1 MSRGIPWLTE
11 STQPK
16 LAIHCGDT
24 TSCQE
29 LSELRLSLPLQLLLV
44 LGLIVPLFTE
54 GETDM
59 EAQVLPTLVLA
70 SCPGWLLHTEF

>member
-1 MSRGIPWLTE
+1 MSKRIPWLTE
-11 STQPK
+11 PTDSK

-29 LSELRLSLPLQLLLV
+29 LSELHLSLPLQLLLV
-44 LGLIVPLFTE
+44 LGLTVSLFTE

-59 EAQVLPTLVLA
+59 ETQILPTLVLA